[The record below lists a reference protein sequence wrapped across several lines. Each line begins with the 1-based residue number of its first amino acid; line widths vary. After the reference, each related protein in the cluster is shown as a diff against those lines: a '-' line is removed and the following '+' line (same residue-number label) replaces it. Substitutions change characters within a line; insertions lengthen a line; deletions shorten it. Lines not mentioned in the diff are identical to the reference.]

1 MKTSGRATTRAP
13 LDAAA
18 RIQRLASSKL
28 AALSLEANICTA
40 AARNFIVALS
50 GIASAIQE
58 NRAGTLS
65 QHVFGGAAYDHF
77 DDAPVPIGADEQEIV
92 IKFGQIVDYLLL
104 RIAAVNLI
112 AGFDGVRAQI
122 GLGLLQYIV
131 CHLLFFGDGEH
142 GQGKAQHSTE
152 FSRRFHGRTRS
163 LTAIVSKHRPLD
175 SFELLRRDKDGART
189 LPRYAFCS
197 CAQKAGGELF
207 VDSPMANNH
216 EIRNF
221 GALADFIGNQAHVQE
236 SLMFDPPITASLGK
250 IFQNNFASFFQD
262 FTHLRGKVE
271 VRFESERAGNIVK
284 KSALD

>member
-18 RIQRLASSKL
+18 RTQCLASSKF
-28 AALSLEANICTA
+28 AALSLEASICTA
-40 AARNFIVALS
+40 AAKNFIASFPDALP
-50 GIASAIQE
+50 IQE
-58 NRAGTLS
+58 NRAGAFS
-65 QHVFGGAAYDHF
+65 QHVFGGAAYNHF
-77 DDAPVPIGADEQEIV
+77 DDAPVPIGADEQEV
-92 IKFGQIVDYLLL
+92 VVELCQIIDDLLL
-104 RIAAVNLI
+104 RIATVNLI
-112 AGFDGVRAQI
+112 AGFDGVGAQI

-142 GQGKAQHSTE
+142 GQGEAQHRTK

-163 LTAIVSKHRPLD
+163 LTAIICKHWSLD
-175 SFELLRRDKDGART
+175 SFELLRRDKDRAGT
-189 LPRYAFCS
+189 LPHYAFCS
-197 CAQKAGGELF
+197 CAEKAGGKLF
-207 VDSPMANNH
+207 VDSTMANND
-216 EIRNF
+216 EIGNF
-221 GALADFIGNQAHVQE
+221 GALADFVGNQAHVQE

-250 IFQNNFASFFQD
+250 IFQDHFAALLQD